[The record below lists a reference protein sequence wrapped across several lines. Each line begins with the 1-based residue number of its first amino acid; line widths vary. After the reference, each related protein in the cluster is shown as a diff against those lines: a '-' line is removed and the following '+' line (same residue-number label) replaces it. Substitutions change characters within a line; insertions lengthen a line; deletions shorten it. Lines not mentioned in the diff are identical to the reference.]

1 MVDDAVPGTAAPS
14 QRARDLRLLIGGRAV
29 SQLGDQLQSLALP
42 LVVIAVTG
50 STLQA
55 GVVLGLQT
63 AASLV
68 LGLAAGALVDRWDRR
83 RTMAWCEIGRALLVA
98 SMPVAILAG
107 ALALPQLCAV
117 AILNGVLGTLFS
129 AANSSAVP
137 SLVPAAELP
146 RALGALSTIRNALRI
161 VGAPLAGIAY
171 GLGSVVPFTANAVS
185 FAASAV
191 SLRAIRTPFQEERR
205 TAPPGP
211 RALLHNIGEGLTWL
225 RRRPA
230 IRTLAV
236 LDALDSLRFGAG
248 YLLIIVL
255 AKRLGAGP
263 LEIGLVFTGAGVGGL
278 LGSASAARLA
288 RRFPL
293 GRLAI
298 TMLWVEAATFPW
310 YALAPTWWLLA
321 AVAFAESVVA
331 PIYTVALDTYR
342 LTITPDAMRGRVTS
356 AIDTLTTGGATIG
369 TVASGGLIALL
380 GPGALTFAL
389 AGLLAVLAVTASGSR
404 DIRGT
409 RLPA

>member
-1 MVDDAVPGTAAPS
+1 VADSAQVPALWHS
-14 QRARDLRLLIGGRAV
+14 RDLRLLVGGRAA

-55 GVVLGLQT
+55 GIVLGLQT
-63 AASLV
+63 VASLV
-68 LGLAAGALVDRWDRR
+68 LGLVAGALVDRWDRR
-83 RTMAWCEIGRALLVA
+83 RTMVRCELGRAVLVA
-98 SMPVAILAG
+98 SIPIAIAAH

-117 AILNGVLGTLFS
+117 AVLNGALGTLFS

-137 SLVPAAELP
+137 SLVPPAGLP

-171 GLGSVVPFTANAVS
+171 GLGAVVPFTVNAVS
-185 FAASAV
+185 FLASAV
-191 SLRAIRTPFQEERR
+191 TLRAIRTPFQEQRR
-205 TAPPGP
+205 APAPGP
-211 RALLHNIGEGLTWL
+211 RALLQEIGEGLAWL
-225 RRRPA
+225 AQRPA
-230 IRTLAV
+230 IRALAV

-255 AKRLGAGP
+255 ARRLGAGP

-278 LGSASAARLA
+278 LGSTLAARLA
-288 RRFPL
+288 QRFPL

-298 TMLWVEAATFPW
+298 AMLWVEAATFPC
-310 YALAPTWWLLA
+310 YALAPTWWLLS

-331 PIYTVALDTYR
+331 PVYSVALDTYR
-342 LTITPDAMRGRVTS
+342 LTITPDAMRGRVTA
-356 AIDTLTTGGATIG
+356 AIDTVTTGGASIG
-369 TVASGGLIALL
+369 TISSGALIGLL
-380 GPGALTFAL
+380 GPTALTFAL
-389 AGLLAVLAVTASGSR
+389 AGLLVVLALTASGNR

-409 RLPA
+409 RAVA